1 MTGGGRSPDLVTSP
15 FEAGWVSALH
25 STDDQLDTLLM
36 PNREKGSPMT
46 TTPNDIP
53 HAPGSP
59 ASDALERVQETG
71 ASLAQASVNL
81 ETALWENTAAVQ
93 ATRDAEE
100 ALRRAQD
107 AHARADHE
115 FHEAAY
121 TYARTVE
128 ASMQARKETT
138 GE

>member
-1 MTGGGRSPDLVTSP
+1 MTGGGRVPDLATSP
-15 FEAGWVSALH
+15 FEDGWVSALH

-36 PNREKGSPMT
+36 PNREKDSPMT

-81 ETALWENTAAVQ
+81 ETALWEEGALERVQ
-93 ATRDAEE
+93 A
-100 ALRRAQD
+100 LQLAQD
-107 AHARADHE
+107 VRARYVKTLRAG
-115 FHEAAY
+115 
-121 TYARTVE
+121 
-128 ASMQARKETT
+128 KE
-138 GE
+138 EDDR